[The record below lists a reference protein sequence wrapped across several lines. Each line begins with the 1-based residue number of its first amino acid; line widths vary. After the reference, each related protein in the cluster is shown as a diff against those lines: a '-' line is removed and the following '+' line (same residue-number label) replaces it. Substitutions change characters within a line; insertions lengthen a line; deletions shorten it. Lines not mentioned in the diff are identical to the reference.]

1 MKFICTQFPGL
12 LFAPIALIFIY
23 GIKEKLQKNDN
34 STTSSIKQW
43 EHIKMETERACRV
56 KVKIYLKS
64 KVIENVM
71 DNYLHVC
78 AFQIFIDTY
87 SITLL

>member
-1 MKFICTQFPGL
+1 MKFIYTQFPGL
-12 LFAPIALIFIY
+12 FFAPIALIFLY
-23 GIKEKLQKNDN
+23 GTKEKWLKNDN

-43 EHIKMETERACRV
+43 EDIKMETERACRV

-64 KVIENVM
+64 EVIEVIENVM

-78 AFQIFIDTY
+78 TFQIFIDTY
-87 SITLL
+87 